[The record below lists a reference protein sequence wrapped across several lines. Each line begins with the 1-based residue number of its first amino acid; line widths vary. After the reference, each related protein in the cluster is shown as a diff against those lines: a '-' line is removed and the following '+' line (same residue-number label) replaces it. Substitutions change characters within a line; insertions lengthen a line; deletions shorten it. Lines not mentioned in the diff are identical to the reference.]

1 MAEVDAVGPCWNY
14 CEVVNQAIMRCPG
27 DCILLYSIQEELYE
41 CFSLHVRSYAIILH
55 RGSDVA
61 EIPEMRNS
69 LPCIFFEYL
78 HASCLPALLAL
89 LYHLEMPWPNYL
101 PADEQDGMVELLN
114 GGGERG
120 NGNSVVAAW
129 LTTELGPN

>member
-1 MAEVDAVGPCWNY
+1 MGPCWNY

-78 HASCLPALLAL
+78 HASSPLAL
-89 LYHLEMPWPNYL
+89 RELVYCLRTPWL
-101 PADEQDGMVELLN
+101 SL
-114 GGGERG
+114 GGGQ
-120 NGNSVVAAW
+120 SVWGGGWGVGRCCGLA
-129 LTTELGPN
+129 EDCNQYGPNGTRRYKHPDT